1 MAALKLKITLTLLIL
16 LAFALPVPALAQQTL
31 PFNLPT
37 SGTVPPNGVQTW
49 TFSAQS
55 GAVLSFVAT
64 AASPDFDAALTL
76 SDSSGRALISSDD
89 YNYPDRLDP
98 LLEAVTMPRAD
109 TYTLTVSGVNGTSG
123 DYVLTM
129 LPGYSVLDYSDDF
142 SSTSWQALTP
152 TLVRSDQNDE
162 RLSLSINGIRASGVA
177 FDAQSD
183 PVADFYAQ
191 ADVVSVSNPTGWVV
205 GLALRRQGDRYY
217 LLSINSQG
225 YWRFT
230 LVNGGDEQV
239 IRDWTLHPNVIPGQT
254 TFTLSVLA
262 KSVGFDFFY
271 NSGYI
276 GSVSD
281 NALTEAGQIGLMI
294 GTTAASTGTTD
305 ATFDNLIVTTPAQI
319 NGADLIPQQVMSG
332 DGRTIVQALKRSGMV
347 SADGEMALTLDQS
360 SVQYAHPGVNRVML
374 GRGTQYTNFAIGAT
388 VDVAPAAPGPAGCGI
403 VFRYTGEQDYTLA
416 YVDQAGG
423 YGVSVRTADGF
434 LPGLEGI
441 NPLLGAGQ
449 HFLLLI
455 ANEGDVYY
463 YIDRQ
468 LVGSVANSPVD
479 GEVGIAAINF
489 ELNST
494 TCTYSNLWLWK
505 WG

>member
-1 MAALKLKITLTLLIL
+1 MATLKLKITLTLLIL
-16 LAFALPVPALAQQTL
+16 LAFALPAQAQQSL
-31 PFNLPT
+31 PLATPT
-37 SGTVPPNGVQTW
+37 SGSIQPNGTQAW

-55 GAVLSFVAT
+55 GAVLSFAAA

-89 YNYPDRLDP
+89 YNYPDSLDP
-98 LLEAVTMPRAD
+98 LLEAVTMPRTD
-109 TYTLTVSGVNGTSG
+109 SYTLTVSGVNGTAG

-129 LPGYSVLDYSDDF
+129 LPGYSVLGYDDDF
-142 SSTSWQALTP
+142 STTSWQSLTP

-162 RLSLSINGIRASGVA
+162 QLSLSIDGLRASGVA
-177 FDAQSD
+177 FDPNST

-191 ADVVSVSNPTGWVV
+191 ADVVSVINPSGWVV
-205 GLALRRQGDRYY
+205 GMALRRQGDRYY
-217 LLSINSQG
+217 LLSINYQG
-225 YWRFT
+225 YWRFS
-230 LVNGGDEQV
+230 LVNGSDEQV

-254 TFTLSVLA
+254 KFTLGVLA
-262 KSVGFDFFY
+262 KGVGFDFFY

-281 NALTEAGQIGLMI
+281 DNLADAGQVGLMV
-294 GTTAASTGTTD
+294 GTGASSTGTTE

-319 NGADLIPQQVMSG
+319 NGADVIPQQVMAG
-332 DGRTIVQALKRSGMV
+332 DGRTMVQALKRIGLV
-347 SADGEMALTLDQS
+347 SAAGEMALTLDQS
-360 SVQYAHPGVNRVML
+360 SVQYAHPGINRVML
-374 GRGTQYTNFAIGAT
+374 GRGTRYTNFAIGTT
-388 VDVAPAAPGPAGCGI
+388 VDVTPATPGPAGCAI

-416 YVDQAGG
+416 YLDQAGG

-441 NPLLGAGQ
+441 NPRLGAGQ
-449 HFLLLI
+449 HYLLLI
-455 ANEGDVYY
+455 ATEGEVYY
-463 YIDRQ
+463 YVDRQ
-468 LVGSVANSPVD
+468 LVGSVENPPID
-479 GEVGIAAINF
+479 GEVGIAAVNF